1 MEPGPSLSS
10 PTAPRAAAPLRR
22 GEPLKIATRDAY
34 GKALARLGQTMPRI
48 VVFDADLSG
57 STKTALFAKRFPDR
71 FFNMGVAEANMIG
84 HAAGAALMGKI
95 PFASSFAMF
104 ATGKAWEQ
112 VRQTVAVPNLNVK
125 IVASHAGLTV
135 GEDGTS
141 HQMLEDLALMRVLP
155 PMTVVVPADAVAT
168 EKAIEAVA
176 RRVGPCYVRTS
187 RTSTAVLYEDAV
199 PFEIGRALILRDGT
213 DLTIAA
219 CGVEVWHAWKAAEVL
234 AAEGIEA
241 RVLDLHTVKP
251 IDEAAIAAAAEET
264 GAILTVEE
272 HQIQGGFGSAV
283 AEVVVRTRPVPMR
296 LLGVDGRFGQSG
308 KAEELLEK
316 YGLTAP
322 HVAAA
327 ARALLRRKKGGG

>member
-1 MEPGPSLSS
+1 MEPGPTVLSS
-10 PTAPRAAAPLRR
+10 AAPRALAPLRR
-22 GEPLKIATRDAY
+22 GEPLKVASRDAY
-34 GKALARLGQTMPRI
+34 GKALARLGESMPQI

-57 STKTALFAKRFPDR
+57 STKTSVFAKRFPDR

-84 HAAGAALMGKI
+84 HAAGAALMGKV

-112 VRQTVAVPNLNVK
+112 VRQAVAIPSLNVK

-135 GEDGTS
+135 GEDGAS

-155 PMTVVVPADAVAT
+155 GMTVVVPADGVAT

-187 RTSTAVLYEDAV
+187 RASTPVLYDEGL
-199 PFEIGRALILRDGT
+199 PFEIGRALTLRDGA

-219 CGVEVWHAWKAAEVL
+219 CGVEVIHALRAAETL
-234 AAEGIEA
+234 SAEGIEA
-241 RVLDLHTVKP
+241 RVLDLHTLKP
-251 IDEAAIAAAAEET
+251 IDEAAIVAAAEET

-272 HQIQGGFGSAV
+272 HQILGGFGSAI
-283 AEVVVRTRPVPMR
+283 AEVVVRTKPVPMR

-308 KAEELLEK
+308 KAEELLEA

-322 HVAAA
+322 HIVSA
-327 ARALLRRKKGGG
+327 ARDLLRRKRA